1 MATPNPGQVEHNQT
15 LERLCR
21 ICAGFLTKFN
31 DPYDTSHSCTEKM
44 EFLTQNYGINVE
56 KDDPEIHPARF
67 CHLCYLSLTRIQRP
81 VFWHIHTESG
91 CVTCSF
97 IEKKKKGGR
106 SKKLKRGKK
115 NFKSMEETGQTEKT
129 LPHIQDTAH
138 TVTRKVE
145 ELEMESPLTYRI
157 EEDQKFQFI
166 HEIKEDF
173 KCPICKDIL
182 FRPLETVCE
191 HYFCGE
197 CFKQALQSYGFPLDC
212 PVCRIELNS
221 ADHIKSLHE
230 WYSGS

>member
-1 MATPNPGQVEHNQT
+1 
-15 LERLCR
+15 
-21 ICAGFLTKFN
+21 
-31 DPYDTSHSCTEKM
+31 
-44 EFLTQNYGINVE
+44 
-56 KDDPEIHPARF
+56 
-67 CHLCYLSLTRIQRP
+67 
-81 VFWHIHTESG
+81 
-91 CVTCSF
+91 
-97 IEKKKKGGR
+97 
-106 SKKLKRGKK
+106 
-115 NFKSMEETGQTEKT
+115 MEETGQTEKT
-129 LPHIQDTAH
+129 RPHIQDTAH

-191 HYFCGE
+191 HCFCGE
-197 CFKQALQSYGFPLDC
+197 CFEQALQSYGSPLDC